1 MSDDADWVLLV
12 ECTTTAELNVLRA
25 TLEARGVPCRVHG
38 EHTHG
43 VLGPIQG
50 AVARPRV
57 LVPRRALSLARTL
70 AEDIVGPF
78 DERPED
84 DDDAPD
90 ASPFRTSA
98 ERADEDEDERDGDD
112 AASTDEPSAL
122 AEKRGSAR
130 PLRPRSYAG
139 LFLVLLTGGAFFGL
153 GHLYV
158 RRNVR
163 AGILAS
169 VSVFSIAACTQGAMW
184 AVNVPIV
191 VALVDLVGGILG
203 VREDRRRHAALASA
217 PEPELPEPELPE
229 PELPE
234 PELPEHRSD

>member
-1 MSDDADWVLLV
+1 MADETDWVLLV
-12 ECTTTAELNVLRA
+12 ECTTTAELHVLRA

-57 LVPRRALSLARTL
+57 LVPRRALPLARTL

-78 DERPED
+78 DEPPEL

-90 ASPFRTSA
+90 ASPFRTSP
-98 ERADEDEDERDGDD
+98 ELEGEDEADGDD
-112 AASTDEPSAL
+112 DDASTDEPSAV
-122 AEKRGSAR
+122 AERGATRS
-130 PLRPRSYAG
+130 LRPRSYAG
-139 LFLVLLTGGAFFGL
+139 LFLVTLMGGAFFGL

-158 RRNVR
+158 RRNLR
-163 AGILAS
+163 AGILAA
-169 VSVFSIAACTQGAMW
+169 VSMFSIAACTRGAVE
-184 AVNVPIV
+184 AAGVLPV
-191 VALVDLVGGILG
+191 VALLDLVGGILG

-217 PEPELPEPELPE
+217 PEPEPELQPAEPAEPPEP
-229 PELPE
+229 
-234 PELPEHRSD
+234 